1 MARYPQTGAQ
11 RFRTIM
17 GRCRRVSR
25 TRGTG
30 HAPGLGDWA
39 DPRQLHGCW
48 AYPRK
53 LPGVPDIPQT
63 IAWGMRGN
71 PSNYLGAVRTTRFGT
86 KRSNDTQPRAR
97 QSAPAWDTHGWHD
110 GRITAVQNR
119 WSWDQS
125 LAPGFGVVCLWGR
138 SCWFPQR
145 NHRRKVIPEVAPYES
160 RRCG

>member
-1 MARYPQTGAQ
+1 MARYPQTGTH

-17 GRCRRVSR
+17 GRCRRGSR

-97 QSAPAWDTHGWHD
+97 QSAPARDTHGWHD
-110 GRITAVQNR
+110 GRIAARTEQVVLG
-119 WSWDQS
+119 SK
-125 LAPGFGVVCLWGR
+125 FGSGVWCRMLMGPKLLVPSKKPPTQGYPR
-138 SCWFPQR
+138 SCT
-145 NHRRKVIPEVAPYES
+145 I
-160 RRCG
+160 